1 MTGPLDGVRVIEF
14 TEIIAGPVSGV
25 MLSDLGADVIK
36 IEPPWGD
43 PWRDGGGPFAEH
55 ESRAFI
61 AVNRGKRSIQLDL
74 TKSDGRAAAHRLV
87 ENADIVVTNHRPDV
101 PAKLGIDYDTLS
113 SINPRI
119 IYAEASAYGLKGPY
133 AGGPG
138 YDVLAQAFS
147 GIIQSEGIMWR
158 GVPRMIRTT
167 PFVDFTTGY
176 AIVQS
181 VCAALYHRE
190 KSGRGQKIGT
200 SLLANAMTTLSGHLA
215 RIPGNPTKP
224 QQWYDEDLPMLQ
236 QADLSYND
244 LNDLYNEARWFPS
257 AMLIY
262 YRPYRTEDGLIAVAC
277 LSDPLR
283 KRMADCVGFDDRR
296 FRPGYDLEAPE
307 AVQFADDLLVRVEE
321 LIAEKTSEDW
331 LRLFHGA
338 GVPAMPVQFVEGLLD
353 NEQAHANDLVIEQD
367 HHAAGKM
374 QLVGPNTNFSDT
386 PLNAVLPSPAL
397 GQHTAEILA
406 EVGYSPDEITALL
419 ESGAALG

>member
-1 MTGPLDGVRVIEF
+1 M
-14 TEIIAGPVSGV
+14 
-25 MLSDLGADVIK
+25 IK

-87 ENADIVVTNHRPDV
+87 EKADIVVTNHRPDV
-101 PAKLGIDYDTLS
+101 PVKLGIDYDTLS

-236 QADLSYND
+236 QADLSYNE

-386 PLNAVLPSPAL
+386 PLDAVLPSPAL

>member
-1 MTGPLDGVRVIEF
+1 MAGPLDGVRVIEF

-87 ENADIVVTNHRPDV
+87 EKADIVVTNHRPDV
-101 PAKLGIDYDTLS
+101 PVKLGIDYDTLS

-236 QADLSYND
+236 QADLSYNE

>member
-1 MTGPLDGVRVIEF
+1 MAGPLDGVRVIEF

-87 ENADIVVTNHRPDV
+87 EKADIVVTNHRPDV

-236 QADLSYND
+236 QADLSYNE

-283 KRMADCVGFDDRR
+283 KRMADCVGFDDLR

-386 PLNAVLPSPAL
+386 PLDAVLPSPAL

>member
-262 YRPYRTEDGLIAVAC
+262 HRPYRTEDGLIAVAC

>member
-1 MTGPLDGVRVIEF
+1 MAGPLDGVRVIEF

-236 QADLSYND
+236 QADLSYNE

>member
-1 MTGPLDGVRVIEF
+1 MAGPLDGVRVIEF

-87 ENADIVVTNHRPDV
+87 EKADIVVTNHRPDV
-101 PAKLGIDYDTLS
+101 PVKLGIDYDTLS

-236 QADLSYND
+236 QADLSYNE

-386 PLNAVLPSPAL
+386 PLDAVLPSPAL

>member
-1 MTGPLDGVRVIEF
+1 MAGPLEGVRVIEF

-236 QADLSYND
+236 QADLSYNE